1 MKVLNIIPI
10 DNTTNISL
18 PLFVSNI
25 PAGFPSPADDYL
37 DKSLDLNK
45 YLITNPAASFF
56 VKVEGDS
63 MINAGILSGDI
74 LIVDRSIEKPFGK
87 IIVALLNNEFTVKR
101 LVKSKNRVYLMPEN
115 PKYPNIELTEQV
127 DFQVWGV
134 VTGLVR
140 KF

>member
-1 MKVLNIIPI
+1 MKVVEIISI
-10 DNTTNISL
+10 DNSTKINL
-18 PLFVSNI
+18 PLFVSNVT
-25 PAGFPSPADDYL
+25 AGFPSPADDYL

-45 YLITNPAASFF
+45 YLISNPSATFF

-63 MINAGILSGDI
+63 MSNAGIVSGDI
-74 LIVDRSIEKPFGK
+74 LIVDRSIDKPFGK

-101 LVKSKNRVYLMPEN
+101 LIKSKNKIYLVPEN
-115 PKYPNIELTEQV
+115 PKYPNIEITEFV
-127 DFQVWGV
+127 DFHVWGV

>member
-1 MKVLNIIPI
+1 MI
-10 DNTTNISL
+10 DFYS
-18 PLFVSNI
+18 
-25 PAGFPSPADDYL
+25 
-37 DKSLDLNK
+37 
-45 YLITNPAASFF
+45 
-56 VKVEGDS
+56 
-63 MINAGILSGDI
+63 
-74 LIVDRSIEKPFGK
+74 FGK

>member
-1 MKVLNIIPI
+1 MKVLNIVPI
-10 DNTTNISL
+10 DNSTNISL